1 MVPTALSEDM
11 HRRITGSQLDHLSQ
25 LRPRGDLPAPPRIHL
40 YRNPIPR
47 LLTGRRRLPPGSV
60 DGERACD
67 SGGVAHVGRLTCP
80 EDQATTKISLAA
92 AHFVITHQIQSKFTT
107 PRKRVFA
114 VAGGRPK
121 VLRMDNGPELVS
133 QALQRAATIGVGLP
147 YIPPG
152 PHGTTITSNH

>member
-1 MVPTALSEDM
+1 
-11 HRRITGSQLDHLSQ
+11 
-25 LRPRGDLPAPPRIHL
+25 
-40 YRNPIPR
+40 
-47 LLTGRRRLPPGSV
+47 LPPGSV

-133 QALQRAATIGVGLP
+133 QALQRVCDHRGRVALHPAGTPWNHNYIESFNNRLRKECLNRNHWNSRFEARVVIGDFKHQAQPRVGR
-147 YIPPG
+147 
-152 PHGTTITSNH
+152 